1 MKKTASQETSSPE
14 LRTRKPLGEI
24 LSDDLAA
31 LVIWN
36 ILFFLTCLPVLTL
49 GPALAA
55 LGHCTTLLVR
65 DQFTGEKPAGVY
77 LRAFCS
83 CFFRAFPWGLAAFA
97 ASLLFG
103 TGLLFYARLSGENWM
118 FVPLT
123 AISLLGLIFLWGI
136 LIHLFPLI
144 SEVSRNEP
152 LFRPAA
158 NLALSRMGATL
169 RALLILAV
177 FLAAQILYFPA
188 ALPITLSIGLVFP
201 ALACAFAHVPKTN
214 RL

>member
-1 MKKTASQETSSPE
+1 MKKTSSQGSSAPE

-36 ILFFLTCLPVLTL
+36 ILFFITCLPILTL

-65 DQFTGEKPAGVY
+65 DQFTGEKPARVY
-77 LRAFCS
+77 LRAFRS

-103 TGLLFYARLSGENWM
+103 TGLLFYVRLSGENWL

-123 AISLLGLIFLWGI
+123 AISLLALIFLWGI
-136 LIHLFPLI
+136 LIHLFPLL
-144 SEVSRNEP
+144 SELPKGES
-152 LFRPAA
+152 LFRPAVG
-158 NLALSRMGATL
+158 LAFKQMGPTL
-169 RALLILAV
+169 RALLISSVL
-177 FLAAQILYFPA
+177 LAAQILYFPA
-188 ALPITLSIGLVFP
+188 ALPIMLSIGFVFP